1 MRACGP
7 TVDILV
13 IEDDP
18 GIADFLVDLLR
29 YEGYRVASLAEGATM
44 EEVVASPPGLI
55 FLDLMLPDPDGAE
68 ICRRLR
74 AQEATRAVP
83 IVIMTAASPAVR
95 MQRLRGC
102 AHDALLPKPF
112 DVDDVLALAAR
123 YLRPATAQP
132 ATDEVGQRAEGE

>member
-1 MRACGP
+1 MRAHGP
-7 TVDILV
+7 AVDILV

-29 YEGYRVASLAEGATM
+29 YEGYRVAALAEGASL
-44 EEVVASPPGLI
+44 EEIAVSPPGLI
-55 FLDLMLPDPDGAE
+55 FLDLMLPDRDGAE

-74 AQEATRAVP
+74 AEEATRAVP
-83 IVIMTAASPAVR
+83 IVIMTAAGPAVR

-102 AHDALLPKPF
+102 AYDALLPKPF

-123 YLRPATAQP
+123 YLRPATAP
-132 ATDEVGQRAEGE
+132 TATDEIGQRAAGE